1 MKTFSSVAFALL
13 TMVGMASAQPAP
25 APKAPAPKADAK
37 TPAPKADPKAGAPAP
52 ADPKAA
58 KTDAPPT
65 PAAPPAPPAEI
76 AAAIKAMGGNWKCT
90 GQGMGMDMK
99 MTPMTG
105 AMKMK
110 ADLDGWWMQDTVEAK
125 MGKTKLKMTGY
136 STYDAASKKWRR
148 VVVDNMGGQMIGT
161 SDGMKDNKITYNL
174 DTMGGGGPAGMFRDH
189 TEMVDAK
196 NAKGWGEM
204 SMDKGKTW
212 TKVYEMT
219 CKK

>member
-13 TMVGMASAQPAP
+13 TMVGMASAQPTP

-37 TPAPKADPKAGAPAP
+37 TPAPKADPKASAPAP

-58 KTDAPPT
+58 KPAAPAP
-65 PAAPPAPPAEI
+65 PAAPPAPPAEV
-76 AAAIKAMGGNWKCT
+76 AGAIKAMGGNWKCT
-90 GQGMGMDMK
+90 GQGMDMSMK

-105 AMKMK
+105 TMKMK
-110 ADLDGWWMQDTVEAK
+110 ADLDGWWMQDTFEAK
-125 MGKTKLKMTGY
+125 MGKVKMKMTGW
-136 STYDAASKKWRR
+136 STYDASSKKWRR

-174 DTMGGGGPAGMFRDH
+174 DTMGGGMPPSMFRDH

-196 NAKGWGEM
+196 NAKAWGEM

-212 TKVYEMT
+212 TKVYEAA